1 MKMIRKLLPPLA
13 LVGALALVPV
23 TASSF
28 AATDTTN
35 YQELEKF
42 MSVYERVKANYVDQV
57 DDHTLIKGA
66 IDGMLSALDP
76 HSSYAEA
83 SDFDQLKTTTDGNYG
98 GLGLTVSIEDGA
110 VKVIAP
116 TEDTP
121 AWRAG
126 IKSGDYITH
135 INGELVYGLNL
146 DEAVVKMRG
155 DPGTPI
161 KLTIVRPGRDKPLRR
176 LHEPRADRAPS
187 GQVGDQGRHR
197 HHQHQH
203 LLRQCRRRRPSRRC
217 CRSTRRP
224 AGKPLGYIVDLR
236 SNPGG
241 LLDQAV
247 DVSDAFLD
255 SGEIVSQRG
264 REKDD
269 IERYYARPGDMA
281 HGLPVI
287 VLVDAGTASA
297 SEIVAGAL
305 QDHRRALIMGEKS
318 FGKGSV
324 QTVVQT
330 GPDSA
335 LRLTTARYYTPSG
348 RSVQAGGI
356 DPDIAVPQLSDRGLQ
371 GSQGRPRGGSSP
383 APARPGQGRGQ
394 AARGRRLAGP
404 ALHPDRRPARE
415 AGHQGLPARLCAEDA
430 EAPGRSGDD
439 GVGGHR
445 RRNRARRRMNQA
457 VAAPAPT
464 TGSLSTAA
472 LARLHRLAASAGAAR
487 RSARLAIS
495 RRTLPVRDVLLA
507 ALAAWRGDPARGPRL
522 HRARAIVNA
531 RAR

>member
-1 MKMIRKLLPPLA
+1 LPPMA

-28 AATDTTN
+28 AAADTTN

-42 MSVYERVKANYVDQV
+42 MSVYERVKASYVDKV
-57 DDHTLIKGA
+57 DDKALIKGA
-66 IDGMLSALDP
+66 IDGMLASLDP
-76 HSSYAEA
+76 HSSYVEA

-98 GLGLTVSIEDGA
+98 GLGLSVSVEDGA
-110 VKVIAP
+110 VKVITP

-126 IKSGDYITH
+126 IKAGDYITH

-146 DEAVVKMRG
+146 DEAVGKMRG
-155 DPGTPI
+155 NPGTPI
-161 KLTIVRPGRDKPLRR
+161 KLTIVRPGRDKPFDVSMVRERIELRAVKW
-176 LHEPRADRAPS
+176 EIKDGIGIININTFSGNVADQTKAALVAIDKAT
-187 GQVGDQGRHR
+187 GGH
-197 HHQHQH
+197 
-203 LLRQCRRRRPSRRC
+203 
-217 CRSTRRP
+217 
-224 AGKPLGYIVDLR
+224 PLGYVVDLR

-247 DVSDAFLD
+247 DVSDAFLEG
-255 SGEIVSQRG
+255 GEIVSQRG

-305 QDHRRALIMGEKS
+305 QDHRRAIVMGEKS

-330 GPDSA
+330 GSESA

-356 DPDIAVPQLSDRGLQ
+356 DPDILVPQLSDADYKDRRVVREADLRRHLLAQAKVEDKLLEGDN
-371 GSQGRPRGGSSP
+371 SPDPRFSAKAEDLEKKGIKDFQLYY
-383 APARPGQGRGQ
+383 ALNTLK
-394 AARGRRLAGP
+394 RLASPP
-404 ALHPDRRPARE
+404 ALAS
-415 AGHQGLPARLCAEDA
+415 
-430 EAPGRSGDD
+430 SG
-439 GVGGHR
+439 
-445 RRNRARRRMNQA
+445 
-457 VAAPAPT
+457 
-464 TGSLSTAA
+464 TAKK
-472 LARLHRLAASAGAAR
+472 
-487 RSARLAIS
+487 S
-495 RRTLPVRDVLLA
+495 R
-507 ALAAWRGDPARGPRL
+507 
-522 HRARAIVNA
+522 
-531 RAR
+531 